1 LQTGLD
7 GTCSRGEYVTGF
19 KGNVE
24 ELFGSQNYCFVSE
37 QEGFTS
43 MSQVRDRYDSAFFLP
58 FLG

>member
-1 LQTGLD
+1 
-7 GTCSRGEYVTGF
+7 
-19 KGNVE
+19 VE

-43 MSQVRDRYDSAFFLP
+43 MSQVQDRYDSAFFLP